1 MKKKPKQ
8 CKHNVEENDNE
19 DLFREEGWG
28 GKKGFVGNR
37 RMGQCQCYFFPEISL
52 NSNSQYYECNL
63 VLISTSKFFKD
74 KKFARASRGSEDFDC
89 HHKIYLIPT
98 KALKSFHD
106 SPPPLLAVYLQSI
119 FQKIYN
125 VLPKSSISLPSRR

>member
-1 MKKKPKQ
+1 M
-8 CKHNVEENDNE
+8 
-19 DLFREEGWG
+19 
-28 GKKGFVGNR
+28 GNR

-52 NSNSQYYECNL
+52 NSNSQYYKCNL

-98 KALKSFHD
+98 KALKSFYD
-106 SPPPLLAVYLQSI
+106 SPPPLIGSLFAVN
-119 FQKIYN
+119 F
-125 VLPKSSISLPSRR
+125 PKNL